1 MEKHILKASPD
12 ITFLSQWGQDL
23 LDQLPSEGHYI
34 LNKVRAGSGGTTL
47 YLESDFPC
55 IIASPRSNVLES
67 KHLQYPNT
75 HLFKSKTDKRGPAV
89 YKSELKDYLM
99 MCHYRSPFPNVQKT
113 TPKILVTV
121 DSFKHVVEV
130 LDKEKILGDFTVL
143 VDEFQCLMD
152 DASYKGDTDLEFLFN
167 LHGVKSVCFLSA
179 TPIEEDYLEEI
190 PNFEG
195 LPYYQILWDP
205 SVLEKPNLDARPYK
219 KNDSAKSLCQ
229 GIIKDYRRD
238 GYFSRKIKD
247 GEIVESKEV
256 VIYLNDVRTIVKVI
270 EENNLPPDDVN
281 VLCSE
286 SNDKVPALK
295 KMGVH
300 VGELCANKE
309 NPVNRTFTFCT
320 KASFEGVDMYS
331 LSAFTYIFSDGILK
345 WSTHDLL
352 IDVPQILG
360 RQRLDKNPFRTD
372 AILYYRNKWKTE
384 SQEEAAGRIQKKV
397 DETLRKIGLYKK
409 APKDYKK
416 MLIDEIRKRDPKE
429 RYSEDYLE
437 VVDNAFGGYDLQMNY
452 LVKNVEIRDWQL
464 AKFVYSHPIYLIKTL
479 DRSLSDHYA
488 SQADDAF
495 RKVFSKASGFPAK
508 MMLYA
513 EYRENHPGAIE
524 GLHNNPFIEI
534 KYHSYYETLGLD
546 RLEALR
552 YREKDINDAFKDEQ
566 ERSRISAEVKDKFVV
581 GQEYRLPVVKEMLRN
596 IYRSLNIQKKAKA
609 KDLKRYI
616 GVKEKQLTTPGSG
629 KREKYYKIVD

>member
-1 MEKHILKASPD
+1 MDKHILKASPAHA
-12 ITFLSQWGQDL
+12 FLSEWGQDL
-23 LDQLPSEGHYI
+23 LDLLPSEGHFI

-47 YLESDFPC
+47 YLEADFPC

-75 HLFKSKTDKRGPAV
+75 HLFKSKTDKRGPAF

-99 MCHYRSPFPNVQKT
+99 MCHYKSPFPNVQKT
-113 TPKILVTV
+113 QPKILVTV

-130 LDKEKILGDFTVL
+130 LNREKILGDFTVL
-143 VDEFQCLMD
+143 VDEFQCLMS
-152 DASYKGDTDLEFLFN
+152 DASFKGDTDLEFLFN
-167 LHGVKSVCFLSA
+167 LKGVKSVCFLSA
-179 TPIEEDYLEEI
+179 TPIEENYLDEI
-190 PNFEG
+190 PDFEG
-195 LPYYQILWDP
+195 LPYYQIEWDP

-229 GIIKDYRRD
+229 EIIKKYRRD
-238 GYFSRKIKD
+238 GYFSRKIQD
-247 GEIVESKEV
+247 GKPVESKEV

-300 VGELCANKE
+300 VGELCVDRD
-309 NPVNRTFTFCT
+309 NPENRTFTFCT
-320 KASFEGVDMYS
+320 RASFEGVDMYS

-384 SQEEAAGRIQKKV
+384 SKEEAAGRIQKKV
-397 DETLRKIGLYKK
+397 DNTLAWIAKYEK
-409 APKDYKK
+409 APAEYKK
-416 MLIDEIRKRDPKE
+416 MLVEEVRKRGPKE
-429 RYSEDYLE
+429 KYSDDYVE
-437 VVDNAFGGYDLQMNY
+437 VVDDATGGFKVRFNY

-464 AKFVYSHPIYLIKTL
+464 AELVYSCPIYLLNTL
-479 DRSLSDHYA
+479 DRSISEHYSAPSD
-488 SQADDAF
+488 DTF
-495 RKVFSKASGFPAK
+495 RKDFSRASGFQAK
-508 MMLYA
+508 MRLYSD
-513 EYRENHPGAIE
+513 YRKTHPGATKDLY
-524 GLHNNPFIEI
+524 GNPFIEL
-534 KYHSYYETLGLD
+534 KYHSYYDTLGPS

-552 YREKDINDAFKDEQ
+552 FREKEIHDAYKE
-566 ERSRISAEVKDKFVV
+566 EKETTRIRVAVKNRFIS
-581 GQEYRLPVVKEMLRN
+581 GQEYRLPKVKEMLRD
-596 IYRSLNIQKKAKA
+596 IYKSLGIKKAAKA
-609 KDLKRYI
+609 KDIRKYLD
-616 GVKEKQLTTPGSG
+616 VTEKQLTTPGSG
-629 KREKYYKIVD
+629 KREKYYKVK

>member
-12 ITFLSQWGQDL
+12 IAFLSQWGQDL
-23 LDQLPSEGHYI
+23 LDLLPSEGHYI

-99 MCHYRSPFPNVQKT
+99 MCHYKSPFPNVQKT
-113 TPKILVTV
+113 MPKILVTV

-143 VDEFQCLMD
+143 VDEFQCLMS
-152 DASYKGDTDLEFLFN
+152 DANFKGGTDFEFLFN
-167 LHGVKSVCFLSA
+167 LRGVKSVCFLSA
-179 TPIEEDYLEEI
+179 TPIEEDYLDEI

-195 LPYYQILWDP
+195 LPYYQIEWDP

-229 GIIKDYRRD
+229 EIIKDYRRD
-238 GYFSRKIKD
+238 GCFSRKIQD
-247 GEIVESKEV
+247 GAIVESKEV
-256 VIYLNDVRTIVKVI
+256 VIYLNDVRTITKVI
-270 EENNLPPDDVN
+270 EENNLPPNDVN

-300 VGELCANKE
+300 VGELCTDKE

-331 LSAFTYIFSDGILK
+331 LSAFTYIFSDGVLK

-372 AILYYRNKWKTE
+372 AILYYRNKSKAE
-384 SQEEAAGRIQKKV
+384 SQEEAAKRIQKKV
-397 DETLRKIGLYKK
+397 DETLRKIKLYKNASK
-409 APKDYKK
+409 EYKK
-416 MLIDEIRKRDPKE
+416 LLVDEIRKRDPKE

-464 AKFVYSHPIYLIKTL
+464 AKFVYSHPIYLIRTL
-479 DRSLSDHYA
+479 DRSISDHYA
-488 SQADDAF
+488 PRTDDSF
-495 RKVFSKASGFPAK
+495 KKDFSEASGFSAK
-508 MMLYA
+508 MKLYA
-513 EYRENHPGAIE
+513 RYRENHPEALEALYG
-524 GLHNNPFIEI
+524 NPFIEI
-534 KYHSYYETLGLD
+534 KYHSYYETLGPS

-552 YREKDINDAFKDEQ
+552 FREKEIHSAYKDE
-566 ERSRISAEVKDKFVV
+566 EETSRIRTVVKNRFIP
-581 GQEYRLPVVKEMLRN
+581 GQEYRLPKVKEMLKD
-596 IYRSLNIQKKAKA
+596 IYMSLGIRKAAKA
-609 KDLKRYI
+609 KDIRKYLD
-616 GVKEKQLTTPGSG
+616 VTEKQLTTPGSG
-629 KREKYYKIVD
+629 KREKYIKVK